1 MKYNFEIDF
10 YQLEKLVECSWSA
23 TTIVQYMILQ
33 DLIDKHF
40 FCMNEIQKKAIFSF
54 FETKINFEKS
64 LYNSD
69 TNEIR
74 EKIIARYDKNKQYIL
89 LDEVGRKTKSV
100 YFNYKNK
107 FWKNSLE
114 YIDNNLL
121 INEEEKTIRYDIVPE
136 IINQKK

>member
-10 YQLEKLVECSWSA
+10 YQLEKLIECSWSA

-40 FCMNEIQKKAIFSF
+40 YSMNETQKKAIFSF
-54 FETKINFEKS
+54 FETKLNFEKA

-89 LDEVGRKTKSV
+89 LDEVGRKTKSI

-114 YIDNNLL
+114 YIENNLL
-121 INEEEKTIRYDIVPE
+121 INEEEKTIRHDIVPE
-136 IINQKK
+136 IIN

>member
-1 MKYNFEIDF
+1 MKSNFKIDF
-10 YQLEKLVECSWSA
+10 YQLEKLIECSWSA

-40 FCMNEIQKKAIFSF
+40 YSMNETQKKAIFSF
-54 FETKINFEKS
+54 FETKLNFEKA

-114 YIDNNLL
+114 CIDNNLL
-121 INEEEKTIRYDIVPE
+121 VNEEEKTIRYNIVPE
-136 IINQKK
+136 IINYKK

>member
-10 YQLEKLVECSWSA
+10 YQLEKLIECSWSA

-40 FCMNEIQKKAIFSF
+40 YSMNETQKKAIFSF
-54 FETKINFEKS
+54 FETKLNSEKA

-114 YIDNNLL
+114 CIDNNLL
-121 INEEEKTIRYDIVPE
+121 VNEEEKTIRYNIVPE
-136 IINQKK
+136 IINYKK

>member
-74 EKIIARYDKNKQYIL
+74 EKVIARYDKNQQYIL

>member
-40 FCMNEIQKKAIFSF
+40 YSMNETQKKAIFSF
-54 FETKINFEKS
+54 FETKLNFEKA

-114 YIDNNLL
+114 CIENNLL
-121 INEEEKTIRYDIVPE
+121 INEDEKTIRHDIVPE
-136 IINQKK
+136 IIN

>member
-10 YQLEKLVECSWSA
+10 YQLEKLIECSWSA

-40 FCMNEIQKKAIFSF
+40 YSMNETQKKAIFSF
-54 FETKINFEKS
+54 FETKLNFEKA

-114 YIDNNLL
+114 CIDNNLL
-121 INEEEKTIRYDIVPE
+121 VNEEEKTIRYNIVPE
-136 IINQKK
+136 IINYKK